1 MFRPATQ
8 LHKSIILFIASLA
21 MFMEGLD
28 TTILNTAIPSMAA
41 SLQINPID
49 LKIALISYLLS
60 LAVFI
65 PISGWLADTF
75 GIKSVFIGA
84 MSLFVLSSAL
94 CGAASDLLTL
104 VLARLLQG
112 LGGALMVP
120 LARLIVLR
128 TFERNLMII
137 TMSRVVM
144 VGALGSMMGPALGGI
159 LTHNVSWHWI
169 FWVNIPVGFLTLI
182 LAWYFLP
189 KSTVQKTHP
198 LDLIGF
204 LLFGGSLSL
213 LTFALSALSEDF
225 LSFHTSV
232 ALSLLA
238 LTLLLAAVMRAR
250 HQPHPVIN
258 MDLFKYHSFQV
269 STSANFLA
277 RLGFGGIPFLLPL
290 LLQITLGYSAQVAG
304 FLMAPI
310 AIGVV
315 LVKAFA
321 MPLMRLLGYK
331 KMLITNTV
339 LISGLLLALTLID
352 AHTPLY
358 AIALITLCFGILL
371 ASQFGAMNSLAYAE
385 VLPAELSSASS
396 ITSTIQQLATSFGVA
411 VSALL
416 LHFITIDS
424 HETLFSLASFHHAF
438 ACLALIT
445 LASTLVFLRLKAGE
459 GAQLLVSR
467 P

>member
-1 MFRPATQ
+1 M
-8 LHKSIILFIASLA
+8 HKSIILFIASLA

-28 TTILNTAIPSMAA
+28 TTILNTAIPSMAS

-65 PISGWLADTF
+65 PISGWLADKF

-94 CGAASDLLTL
+94 CGAASHLLVL

-120 LARLIVLR
+120 LARLMVLR
-128 TFERNLMII
+128 SFDRNLMIL

-144 VGALGSMMGPALGGI
+144 VGALGTMLGPVLGGI
-159 LTHNVSWHWI
+159 LTHNLSWHWI
-169 FWVNIPVGFLTLI
+169 FWVNIPVGFLAVL

-189 KSTVQKTHP
+189 NNTVQTTHP

-204 LLFGGSLSL
+204 VLFGGSLSL

-225 LSFHTSV
+225 LSFNTSV

-238 LTLLLAAVMRAR
+238 LTLLLMAFIRAK
-250 HQPHPVIN
+250 HQVHPVIN
-258 MDLFKYHSFQV
+258 IQLFKYHSFQV

-331 KMLITNTV
+331 KMLIVNTI
-339 LISGLLLALTLID
+339 LISALLLTLALID

-358 AIALITLCFGILL
+358 AIALITFAFGLLL
-371 ASQFGAMNSLAYAE
+371 ALQFGAMNSLAYVE
-385 VLPAELSSASS
+385 ILPNQLSSASS

-424 HETLFSLASFHHAF
+424 HEKLFSLANFHHVF

-445 LASTLVFLRLKAGE
+445 LASTLVFLRLAADE
-459 GAQLLVSR
+459 GAQLLTPR
-467 P
+467 T

>member
-1 MFRPATQ
+1 MLRPTTH
-8 LHKSIILFIASLA
+8 LHQSIILFIASLA

-28 TTILNTAIPSMAA
+28 TTILNTAIPSMAS

-94 CGAASDLLTL
+94 CGAASHLLTL

-120 LARLIVLR
+120 LARLMVLR
-128 TFERNLMII
+128 TFERHLLIT

-144 VGALGSMMGPALGGI
+144 VGALGTMLGPVLGGV
-159 LTHNVSWHWI
+159 LTHNLSWHWI
-169 FWVNIPVGFLTLI
+169 FWVNIPVGFITLL
-182 LAWYFLP
+182 LAGYFLP
-189 KSTVQKTHP
+189 NNTAKMTQP
-198 LDLIGF
+198 LDVIGF

-225 LSFHTSV
+225 LSFKLSLS
-232 ALSLLA
+232 LSLLA
-238 LTLLLAAVMRAR
+238 LALLVTAFMRANR
-250 HQPHPVIN
+250 QPHPVIN
-258 MDLFKYHSFQV
+258 TRLFKYHSFQI

-315 LVKAFA
+315 LVKAFT

-339 LISGLLLALTLID
+339 LISGLLMALTLING
-352 AHTPLY
+352 HTPLY
-358 AIALITLCFGILL
+358 AIALITLCFGLLL
-371 ASQFGAMNSLAYAE
+371 ALQFGAMNSLAYVE
-385 VLPAELSSASS
+385 ILPVQLSSASS

-416 LHFITIDS
+416 LHFITIGS
-424 HETLFSLASFHHAF
+424 HGTLFSLTSFHHVF

-445 LASTLVFLRLKAGE
+445 LASTLIFLRLGADE
-459 GAQLLVSR
+459 GTQLLAPR
-467 P
+467 T

>member
-1 MFRPATQ
+1 MLRPTSH

-28 TTILNTAIPSMAA
+28 TTILNTAIPSMAS

-94 CGAASDLLTL
+94 CGGASHLLTL

-120 LARLIVLR
+120 LARLMVLR
-128 TFERNLMII
+128 TFERHLLIT

-144 VGALGSMMGPALGGI
+144 VGALGTMLGPVLGGI
-159 LTHNVSWHWI
+159 LTHNLSWHWI
-169 FWVNIPVGFLTLI
+169 FWVNIPVGFITLL

-189 KSTVQKTHP
+189 NSPTQATHS
-198 LDLIGF
+198 LDFIGF

-225 LSFHTSV
+225 LSFYTSLS
-232 ALSLLA
+232 LSLLA
-238 LTLLLAAVMRAR
+238 LALLVTAFMRANR
-250 HQPHPVIN
+250 QPYPVIN
-258 MDLFKYHSFQV
+258 TQLFKYHSFQV

-310 AIGVV
+310 AIGIV
-315 LVKAFA
+315 LVKAFT

-352 AHTPLY
+352 AHTPLSI
-358 AIALITLCFGILL
+358 IALITLCFGLLL
-371 ASQFGAMNSLAYAE
+371 ALQFGAMNSLAYVE
-385 VLPAELSSASS
+385 ISLVQLSSASS

-424 HETLFSLASFHHAF
+424 HEKLFSLANFHHVF

-445 LASTLVFLRLKAGE
+445 LASTMIFLRLGADE
-459 GAQLLVSR
+459 GAQLLTPR
-467 P
+467 T